1 MYEFCICCK
10 IELTEDNSYRNSFS
24 CKQCQKECNK
34 KRRRPHLSQKL
45 VKEISKKKVC
55 CICNENNN
63 RPLFFIT
70 KQNLYSCTVR
80 QVELLDVVHIDCLI
94 LANKKTD
101 QQVLATPL
109 VDRSPL

>member
-45 VKEISKKKVC
+45 VKEILQKKAC
-55 CICNENNN
+55 CICNENND

-70 KQNLYSCTVR
+70 KQNLYSRTVK
-80 QVELLDVVHIDCLI
+80 QVQSLDAVHIDCLI
-94 LANKKTD
+94 SSNKKTD
-101 QQVLATPL
+101 QPNPTPAS
-109 VDRSPL
+109 RSPL